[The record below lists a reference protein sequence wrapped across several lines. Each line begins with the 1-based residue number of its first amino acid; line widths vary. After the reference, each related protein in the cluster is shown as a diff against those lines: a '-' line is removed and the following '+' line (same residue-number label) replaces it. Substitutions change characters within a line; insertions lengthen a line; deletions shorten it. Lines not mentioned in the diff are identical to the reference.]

1 MACLNITF
9 AKDSN
14 LEITFILEP
23 IGTLNGYDYYTFN
36 YFGVEYFMYHS
47 AGIPGE
53 WYIGTILGSVIGIV
67 AELKNNDDA
76 CPSATIPEW
85 ICPTL
90 DNLITLCTCVDG
102 VTCDVEDRIFKEFK
116 AIQLPKIC
124 VDQDRGLNECCCE
137 YLVLANAGSD
147 SWKSDITSVWLKLSD
162 VTDGYSF
169 ELYKN
174 GVLSTYQPTPNAF
187 PNEPNAYY
195 VSINW
200 IDVLLSDGVGCYE
213 LKIGYDIAGILGDYT
228 WGVYNLLPYTI
239 KNALH
244 TARVRA
250 EFSGYHEIEQ
260 INFTNSGII
269 TDLRFNGYI
278 GNRQPN
284 MDIDNI
290 IYANREM
297 KRVIRE
303 NLNTYQ
309 IITDP
314 SEKCIIQPL
323 TDLILLSE
331 NNLFISD
338 YNAHNHD
345 YCINDLPVIVNK
357 SPEITYYDFSKKAKL
372 ICEVSDKFKNK
383 RTYY

>member
-9 AKDSN
+9 AKDGN
-14 LEITFILEP
+14 ATITFSLEP
-23 IGTLNGYDYYTFN
+23 SGSLNGFDYYSFI
-36 YFGVEYFMYHS
+36 YYGVEYFMWHS
-47 AGIPGE
+47 AGSPGE
-53 WYIGTILGSVIGIV
+53 WYIGTILDSVVGTV
-67 AELKNNDDA
+67 AELKNNDDE
-76 CPSATIPEW
+76 CPTADIPTW
-85 ICPTL
+85 ICPLL
-90 DNLITLCTCVDG
+90 DDLSTSCDCPEG
-102 VTCDVEDRIFKEFK
+102 VICSYEDRIFKEYK
-116 AIQLPKIC
+116 AIKLPKVC
-124 VDQDRGLNECCCE
+124 VDQDRGLEDCCCE
-137 YLVLANAGSD
+137 YLVLANAGNE
-147 SWKSDITSVWLKLSD
+147 SWKSDITSAWVKISD

-195 VSINW
+195 CTINW

-213 LKIGYDIAGILGDYT
+213 LKIGYNISGILGNYT
-228 WGVYNLLPYTI
+228 WGVYNLLPYSI

-260 INFTNSGII
+260 INFTNSGIV
-269 TDLRFNGYI
+269 TDLRFYGYI

-284 MDIDNI
+284 MEIDNI
-290 IYANREM
+290 IYSNREM

-303 NLNTYQ
+303 NLNTYD

-314 SEKCIIQPL
+314 SLKCIIQPL

-331 NNLFISD
+331 NNLYISD

-345 YCINDLPVIVNK
+345 YCLNDVPVIVSE
-357 SPEITYYDFSKKAKL
+357 SPEIEYYEFSRKAKL
-372 ICEVSDKFKNK
+372 TCQVEDKFKNK